1 MTHHFEQKQYF
12 EYKGH
17 KGYYALI
24 VTADWQVVLA
34 DLCPPS
40 DGWGDY
46 EPETFAHAVH
56 PMLACMIY
64 RWAVR
69 ELLNWL
75 HSRHPPQ
82 IWFSTGGEE
91 KRRSLYLRYALML
104 EEHGYTCYAS
114 SEDTFCF
121 VRRRE

>member
-69 ELLNWL
+69 EFLNWM
-75 HSRHPPQ
+75 HTAATPRRYGSAQ
-82 IWFSTGGEE
+82 AA
-91 KRRSLYLRYALML
+91 RRSAARFTCATPSCLRSTA
-104 EEHGYTCYAS
+104 TPATPRARIRS
-114 SEDTFCF
+114 VS
-121 VRRRE
+121 